1 MKKKKWVTVIVAGT
15 ILIGGAGAAYSF
27 QANASEKGRV
37 DRAENAVTAIYTSP
51 EDLNK
56 KNYKEAESFVKK
68 ISDDE
73 KRTQLTK
80 KLSNAYTM
88 HKAIQMVEDDIQDG
102 VIVDGLKAQEIEV
115 TKQYIEKVKPIDLK
129 LYKTLTKKADKALE
143 QVIQIE
149 KTKQLFSRLN
159 DSHDWKTFY
168 KIEKEAK
175 KVLNENE
182 SRKFQKQLDQMEKRI
197 KRSEERKE
205 NIERDTQELS
215 KNNNDSNTSKSNN
228 TDTKASSPS
237 VAPQPQEK
245 KQQNGYTSPKKYVQ
259 KQPNGSGNN
268 SNDSGSQSKP
278 SKRPSQ
284 PSKPSKPTTPPK
296 QSKPSKKPSK
306 PSGNKDL
313 DAIGKDL
320 ENKDWN
326 RTGSGEIDKGGN
338 SWESWD

>member
-73 KRTQLTK
+73 KRAQLTK

-88 HKAIQMVEDDIQDG
+88 HKAIQMVEGDIQDG
-102 VIVDGLKAQEIEV
+102 IIADGLKAQEIEV

-149 KTKQLFSRLN
+149 KTKELFSRLN
-159 DSHDWKTFY
+159 DSYDWKTFK
-168 KIEKEAK
+168 KIEIEAK

-197 KRSEERKE
+197 EQNEKRKE
-205 NIERDTQELS
+205 NIKRETEELS
-215 KNNNDSNTSKSNN
+215 KNNNDLNTSKSNN
-228 TDTKASSPS
+228 TVTK
-237 VAPQPQEK
+237 PQEK

-268 SNDSGSQSKP
+268 SNSSGSQYKP

-284 PSKPSKPTTPPK
+284 PSKPSQPTTPPK
-296 QSKPSKKPSK
+296 QSQPSKKPSK

>member
-73 KRTQLTK
+73 KRAQLTK

-115 TKQYIEKVKPIDLK
+115 TKQYIEKVKPIDLR
-129 LYKTLTKKADKALE
+129 LYKTLSKKADKALK

-159 DSHDWKTFY
+159 DSHDWKTFK

-182 SRKFQKQLDQMEKRI
+182 SRKFQKQLDQMENRI
-197 KRSEERKE
+197 KRSEKRKE
-205 NIERDTQELS
+205 NIKRETQELS

-228 TDTKASSPS
+228 TDTKAASPS
-237 VAPQPQEK
+237 TAAPQEK
-245 KQQNGYTSPKKYVQ
+245 KQQNVYTSPKKYVQ
-259 KQPNGSGNN
+259 KQPNGSSNN
-268 SNDSGSQSKP
+268 SNGSGSQSKP

-284 PSKPSKPTTPPK
+284 SSKPSKPTTPPK

>member
-1 MKKKKWVTVIVAGT
+1 MKKKTWVTVIVAGT

-37 DRAENAVTAIYTSP
+37 DRAENAVTSIYTSP

-73 KRTQLTK
+73 KRAQLTK

-88 HKAIQMVEDDIQDG
+88 HKAIQMVEGDIQDG
-102 VIVDGLKAQEIEV
+102 IIADGLKAQEIEV
-115 TKQYIEKVKPIDLK
+115 TKEYIEKVKPIDLK

-159 DSHDWKTFY
+159 DSYDWKTFK

-197 KRSEERKE
+197 EQNEKRKAKIKRETE
-205 NIERDTQELS
+205 ELS
-215 KNNNDSNTSKSNN
+215 KNNNDLNTSKSNN
-228 TDTKASSPS
+228 TDTK
-237 VAPQPQEK
+237 PQEK

-268 SNDSGSQSKP
+268 SNGSGSQSKP
-278 SKRPSQ
+278 SKKPSQ
-284 PSKPSKPTTPPK
+284 PSKPTTPPK
-296 QSKPSKKPSK
+296 QSKPSK

>member
-37 DRAENAVTAIYTSP
+37 DRAENAVTAIYASP

-56 KNYKEAESFVKK
+56 KNYKEAESFVKRV
-68 ISDDE
+68 SDDE
-73 KRTQLTK
+73 KRAQLTK

-88 HKAIQMVEDDIQDG
+88 HKAIQMVEGDIQDG
-102 VIVDGLKAQEIEV
+102 IIADGLKAQEIEV

-159 DSHDWKTFY
+159 DSYDWKTFK

-197 KRSEERKE
+197 EQSEKRKE
-205 NIERDTQELS
+205 NIKRETEELS
-215 KNNNDSNTSKSNN
+215 KNNNDLNTSKSNN

-237 VAPQPQEK
+237 VAPQEK
-245 KQQNGYTSPKKYVQ
+245 TKQNVYTSPKKYVQ

-268 SNDSGSQSKP
+268 SNGSGSQSKP

-284 PSKPSKPTTPPK
+284 PSNPSKPTTPPK

-313 DAIGKDL
+313 DAIGKEL
-320 ENKDWN
+320 ENKEWKK
-326 RTGSGEIDKGGN
+326 TGSGEIEKGGN
-338 SWESWD
+338 TWESWE